1 MESYGLDLH
10 NEMILE
16 EYRLKMPDY
25 VLLRHVVMQQ
35 LDNFVSEVDIELN
48 QMDSRIKAEKSLVGK
63 LLRKGHKY
71 QSLADITDILGVRII
86 AYYNEDVDRIASMA
100 EKYFDIDWP
109 NSVDKRKMHQF
120 DSFGYN
126 SLHYICRIPRS
137 LYYDPEH
144 PELNEISF
152 ELQMRTA
159 LQHVWSDIQHDLGYK
174 LDIETPVEYHR
185 ALSRLA
191 GMLELADMEFSR
203 IRADIIEHRRR
214 VTALMEQGKLG
225 DVPLDGDTFNAYL
238 QQQPFDKLN
247 KYIASINN
255 AELYRSSALKFL
267 PILRRLG
274 IKTLADVEKM
284 LHDNYND
291 AYQLALSQLGPND
304 IDILSDTIGIQ
315 NLCIV
320 HIIKTGGGIAG
331 LHRFFDDINGA
342 QPANLELA
350 EMVMQQA
357 KRLSFANNN

>member
-1 MESYGLDLH
+1 MNYDLDLH
-10 NEMILE
+10 NLALLE
-16 EYRLKMPDY
+16 EYRAQLPVY
-25 VLLRHVVMQQ
+25 ELLRKVVMHQMEQ
-35 LDNFVSEVDIELN
+35 FVKEVDIELN
-48 QMDSRIKAEKSLVGK
+48 QMESRIKGEASLAGK
-63 LLRKGHKY
+63 LQRKGHKY
-71 QSLADITDILGVRII
+71 LSIGDITDILGVRII

-100 EKYFDIDWP
+100 EKYFDIDWA

-137 LYYDPEH
+137 LHYEPEH
-144 PELNEISF
+144 PELNEIAF

-191 GMLELADMEFSR
+191 GMLELADNEFSR
-203 IRADIIEHRRR
+203 IRADIIAHRRR
-214 VTALMEQGKLG
+214 VTALLEQGKLE

-255 AELYRSSALKFL
+255 AELYRSSASSYL

-274 IKTLADVEKM
+274 MKTIADVEKM
-284 LHDNYND
+284 LNDNYDD

-304 IDILSDTIGIQ
+304 LDILSDTIGIQ

-320 HIIKTGGGIAG
+320 HIIKNGGGMAG
-331 LHRFFDDINGA
+331 LKNFFDSINGESDS
-342 QPANLELA
+342 NVELA
-350 EMVMQQA
+350 EMVINQTR
-357 KRLSFANNN
+357 RLSFGLEH